1 MVDSAVEYNGR
12 LIETK
17 ENNDRFETNKII
29 KEICQALNNFNDIMT
44 YQLFFIKSNFLFSE
58 VWLMLQVFLFHFFS
72 TTWAGFTKK
81 NRLIFEKAFISFYHK
96 FF

>member
-1 MVDSAVEYNGR
+1 
-12 LIETK
+12 
-17 ENNDRFETNKII
+17 
-29 KEICQALNNFNDIMT
+29 MT

>member
-58 VWLMLQVFLFHFFS
+58 V
-72 TTWAGFTKK
+72 
-81 NRLIFEKAFISFYHK
+81 
-96 FF
+96 